1 MSCAAENFTEI
12 MDETEGRLCLDYGL
26 DERTVYILILIL
38 FVILS
43 TPLLAMNITNNTFVQ
58 YLGTILRWMTILV
71 VMIVPFVGSRASEHQ
86 FSYSGTN
93 WAAIPMM
100 FGISNSAFGCHETLP
115 SLLFPISQKRHN
127 FTMLALT
134 FGGIMLLYLSLST
147 TALISF
153 DGDLIADVYLLNFQN
168 DCELI
173 QSPKLRFLLTFYPII
188 PAATNFIIFHIVCQ
202 RNIKVL
208 FDRDV
213 IVPGWRWVCER
224 LAIIFFVSMFPVIFG
239 LLFDDVGQILGIGG
253 ALISSV
259 SSYLYPTLMV
269 FQSRRLLSHVT
280 TKNPL
285 KSPFGHIYSI
295 SFLLLTILFVILS
308 NLLELF

>member
-1 MSCAAENFTEI
+1 MAKMT
-12 MDETEGRLCLDYGL
+12 LDDL
-26 DERTVYILILIL
+26 LILGLNLTVKKIC
-38 FVILS
+38 
-43 TPLLAMNITNNTFVQ
+43 NI
-58 YLGTILRWMTILV
+58 Y
-71 VMIVPFVGSRASEHQ
+71 
-86 FSYSGTN
+86 
-93 WAAIPMM
+93 
-100 FGISNSAFGCHETLP
+100 
-115 SLLFPISQKRHN
+115 
-127 FTMLALT
+127 
-134 FGGIMLLYLSLST
+134 
-147 TALISF
+147 
-153 DGDLIADVYLLNFQN
+153 FQN

-213 IVPGWRWVCER
+213 IIPGWRWICER

-253 ALISSV
+253 ALITSV

-308 NLLELF
+308 NFLELLQLFSIEWHYI